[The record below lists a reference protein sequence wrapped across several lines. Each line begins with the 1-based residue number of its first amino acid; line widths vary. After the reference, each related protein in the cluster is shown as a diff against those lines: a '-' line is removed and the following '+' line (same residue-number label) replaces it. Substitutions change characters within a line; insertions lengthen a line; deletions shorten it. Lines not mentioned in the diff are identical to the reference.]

1 MSQLR
6 SAIAC
11 PGCSAAGKP
20 VTAVTLQALLTPAAL
35 ATLPR
40 RDGWRHCPAA
50 GCATVYYHP
59 DSGDVVAASG
69 VTVRVGTKE
78 TAAPRPLC
86 YCFGKTAE
94 DIEAEVTRTG
104 ASTIGDR
111 ITEQC
116 RLGLER
122 CAETNPQGSCC
133 LGNIRAAERRALQ
146 GATVPVVDC
155 CASRGKRGDRTGIWA
170 SVGAMGSAVLSS
182 ACCWLPPVL
191 VVFGVSAG
199 GVAGFLD
206 AYRPWLLAGAAV
218 LLGLAFRL
226 TYRRVSEARLVSLNM
241 GLLWIATA
249 VVIGFAAF
257 PGHVA
262 RIVGSSTSP
271 AGVAAPACCEDIGAR
286 PGRSDR

>member
-1 MSQLR
+1 MSQPR
-6 SAIAC
+6 SATDC

-20 VTAVTLQALLTPAAL
+20 VKAVTLQALLTPAAL
-35 ATLPR
+35 ASLPR
-40 RDGWRHCPAA
+40 RDGWRHCAAA

-59 DSGDVVAASG
+59 ESGEAVTASA

-86 YCFGKTAE
+86 YCFGNTAE

-104 ASTIGDR
+104 ASTIGDT

-146 GATVPVVDC
+146 GAIVPVADC
-155 CASRGKRGDRTGIWA
+155 CAPRPTRGDRAGTWA
-170 SVGAMGSAVLSS
+170 SFGAMGSAVLSS

-191 VVFGVSAG
+191 LAFGVSAG

-206 AYRPWLLAGAAV
+206 AYRPWLLAGAA
-218 LLGLAFRL
+218 LLLALAFRL
-226 TYRRVSEARLVSLNM
+226 TYRRASDSRLVSLNKA
-241 GLLWIATA
+241 LLWIATA

-257 PGHVA
+257 PGLVA
-262 RIVGSSTSP
+262 RFVDGVSQP
-271 AGVAAPACCEDIGAR
+271 EVAAPACCEDIGAR